1 MTGASTLP
9 SPSMATTIDAEGFEE
24 ILLCARYG
32 DLEDLK
38 QYFTQLPID
47 TVEAVLQRQDDRG
60 NTALHFCAANGH
72 LPVVEYLLTLQKG
85 AIDSTNEGGNTP
97 LHWACLNG
105 HLETVK
111 SLVAAGADVKLKNR
125 GRRMPIDEAESQGK
139 ESIVLW
145 MLALDMK
152 REKEAGVYNGEDKD
166 VEESG
171 EGDVNVNMTA
181 GEVEAEVAAASNA
194 TESSKEAFE
203 KSSEPFEGTEAAD
216 EMDMLD

>member
-1 MTGASTLP
+1 MV
-9 SPSMATTIDAEGFEE
+9 TTIDAEGFDE

-32 DLEDLK
+32 DLEDLRG
-38 QYFTQLPID
+38 YFSQLSTEIVKD
-47 TVEAVLQRQDDRG
+47 VLERQDDRG

-72 LPVVEYLLTLQKG
+72 LAVVDFLLPLQP
-85 AIDSTNEGGNTP
+85 ASIDRSNEGGNTA

-111 SLVAAGADVKLKNR
+111 ALVAAGADVKLRNR

-145 MLALDMK
+145 LLALDMK
-152 REKEAGVYNGEDKD
+152 REKEAGLYNGEDKD
-166 VEESG
+166 AEEETG
-171 EGDVNVNMTA
+171 EGDVNVNMKA
-181 GEVEAEVAAASNA
+181 GEVDHEVPSTTAEG
-194 TESSKEAFE
+194 TSKETTLE
-203 KSSEPFEGTEAAD
+203 QTEQSAETIPAD